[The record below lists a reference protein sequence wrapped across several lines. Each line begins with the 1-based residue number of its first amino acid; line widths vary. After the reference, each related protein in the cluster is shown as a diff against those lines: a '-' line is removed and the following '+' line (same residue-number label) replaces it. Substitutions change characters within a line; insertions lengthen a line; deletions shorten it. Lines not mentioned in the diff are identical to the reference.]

1 MQTSKNT
8 WSCIPLQA
16 KPRVAFKPSCWVNK
30 LCRGFIPARAL
41 TEKINKI
48 VSLDDLALI
57 QNVRYMLFTEF

>member
-1 MQTSKNT
+1 MQRSKNT

-30 LCRGFIPARAL
+30 LCRGFIPGRAL

-48 VSLDDLALI
+48 VSLGDLALI
-57 QNVRYMLFTEF
+57 QSGSYMLFTKF